1 MVRQRRA
8 DLCVIGA
15 GSGGLS
21 VAAGAAQLGADTV
34 LIEANRMGGDCLNV
48 GCVPS
53 KSLLAA
59 GHAAHAAADGRPFG
73 VRPAGWPAID
83 AAAVRRHVREVIDG
97 IAPHDSQ
104 ERFEGLGVGV
114 KRTTARF
121 VDPETVEADGE
132 RIRARRFVVATG
144 SRPAVPPIPGIG
156 DVAYLT
162 NETIWDLV
170 DVPEHLVIVGGGP
183 IGTELAQAHR
193 RLGARVTVLEAA
205 RLLPRDDAELAGIVR
220 DTLAGEG
227 VAIHEGVRITAVAPA
242 DGGVHVSYD
251 DAAGRHEIEGS
262 HLLVAAG
269 RAPNVET
276 LELDKAGVAT
286 TTAGVTVDR
295 RLRTTNRRVFAIGD
309 VTGGPQFT
317 HVAGHH
323 ASVVV
328 QNALFRLPAKVS
340 RVLPAVT
347 YTDPELASVGPPV
360 EEAATG
366 AGTEVVRVPY
376 TESDRARAERRTEG
390 LLKLAADKR
399 GRVKAVAIAGAR
411 AGELLQP
418 WLLAMSTG
426 TRLRAMASLV
436 APYPT
441 LGELNK
447 KAASAFY
454 APRLFSPTTRRLVR
468 WLGRLG

>member
-1 MVRQRRA
+1 MVQERRA

-34 LIEANRMGGDCLNV
+34 LIEAGRMGGDCLNV

-59 GHAAHAAADGRPFG
+59 GHAAHAAADGEAFG
-73 VRPAGWPAID
+73 VRPAGWPGID
-83 AAAVRRHVREVIDG
+83 AAAVRRHVQGVIDA

-104 ERFEGLGVGV
+104 ERFEGLGVTV
-114 KRTTARF
+114 RRTTARF
-121 VDPETVEADGE
+121 VDPDTVEADGE

-144 SRPAVPPIPGIG
+144 SRPAVPPIPGIETVG
-156 DVAYLT
+156 YLT
-162 NETIWDLV
+162 NETVWDLA
-170 DVPEHLVIVGGGP
+170 DLPEHLIVIGGGP

-193 RLGARVTVLEAA
+193 RLGARVTVLEAK
-205 RLLPRDDAELAGIVR
+205 RLLPRDDAELVAVVR
-220 DTLAGEG
+220 DALAAEG
-227 VAIHEGVRITAVAPA
+227 VAIHEGVRLTEVAPA
-242 DGGVHVSYD
+242 GNGVRVSVED
-251 DAAGRHEIEGS
+251 EAGTRTIDGS

-269 RAPNVET
+269 RVPNVEA
-276 LELDKAGVAT
+276 LELDKAGIAAT
-286 TTAGVTVDR
+286 KAGITVDR
-295 RLRTTNRRVFAIGD
+295 RLRTTNRRVFAVGD

-340 RVLPAVT
+340 GVIPAVT

-360 EEAATG
+360 EEAAADG
-366 AGTEVVRVPY
+366 GELVRVPY
-376 TESDRARAERRTEG
+376 AESDRARAERRTEG

-399 GRVKAVAIAGAR
+399 GRVKAVAIAGAQ

-418 WLLAMSTG
+418 WLLAMATG
-426 TRLRAMASLV
+426 TKLRAMASLV

>member
-1 MVRQRRA
+1 MVQERRV

-21 VAAGAAQLGADTV
+21 VAAGAAQLGVDTV
-34 LIEANRMGGDCLNV
+34 LIEAGRMGGDCLNV

-59 GHAAHAAADGRPFG
+59 GHAAHAAADGQAFG
-73 VRPAGWPAID
+73 VRPQGWPAID
-83 AAAVRRHVREVIDG
+83 AAAVRRHVQGVIDA

-104 ERFEGLGVGV
+104 ERFEGLGVTV
-114 KRTTARF
+114 RRTTARF
-121 VDPETVEADGE
+121 VDPDTVEADGE

-144 SRPAVPPIPGIG
+144 SRPAVPPIPGIERVG
-156 DVAYLT
+156 YLT
-162 NETIWDLV
+162 NETIWNLADL
-170 DVPEHLVIVGGGP
+170 PEHLVIIGGGP

-193 RLGARVTVLEAA
+193 RLGARVTVLEAQ
-205 RLLPRDDAELAGIVR
+205 RLLPRDDAELVAIVR
-220 DTLAGEG
+220 AALAAED
-227 VAIHEGVRITAVAPA
+227 VAIHEGVRVAEVAPA
-242 DGGVHVSYD
+242 GNGVRVTYEDAGGAQTVD
-251 DAAGRHEIEGS
+251 GS

-269 RAPNVET
+269 RAPNVEA
-276 LELDKAGVAT
+276 LELDKAGIEAT
-286 TTAGVTVDR
+286 RTGITVDR
-295 RLRTTNRRVFAIGD
+295 RLRTTNRRVFAVGD

-340 RVLPAVT
+340 AVIPAVT

-360 EEAATG
+360 EEAAAADG
-366 AGTEVVRVPY
+366 CELVRVPY

-390 LLKLAADKR
+390 LLKLAADRR
-399 GRVKAVAIAGAR
+399 GRVKAVAIAGAQ

-418 WLLAMSTG
+418 WLLAMATG

-454 APRLFSPTTRRLVR
+454 APRLFSPGTRRLVR
-468 WLGRLG
+468 WLRRLG

>member
-1 MVRQRRA
+1 MVQERRA

-34 LIEANRMGGDCLNV
+34 LIEAGRMGGDCLNV

-59 GHAAHAAADGRPFG
+59 GHAAHAAADGEAFG
-73 VRPAGWPAID
+73 VRPQGWPAID
-83 AAAVRRHVREVIDG
+83 AGAVRRHVQGVIDA

-104 ERFEGLGVGV
+104 ERFEGLGVTV
-114 KRTTARF
+114 RRTTARF

-144 SRPAVPPIPGIG
+144 SRPAVPPIPGIERVG
-156 DVAYLT
+156 YLT
-162 NETIWDLV
+162 NETIWDLA
-170 DVPEHLVIVGGGP
+170 DIPAHLIIVGGGP

-193 RLGARVTVLEAA
+193 RLGARVTLLEAK
-205 RLLPRDDAELAGIVR
+205 RLLPRDDAELVAVVR
-220 DTLAGEG
+220 DALTAEG
-227 VAIHEGVRITAVAPA
+227 VAVREGVRITEVAPA
-242 DGGVHVSYD
+242 GNGVRVTVED
-251 DAAGRHEIEGS
+251 DAGAHAVDGS

-269 RAPNVET
+269 RAPNVEA
-276 LELDKAGVAT
+276 LELDKAGIAAT
-286 TTAGVTVDR
+286 KAGITVDR
-295 RLRTTNRRVFAIGD
+295 RLRTSNRRVFAIGD
-309 VTGGPQFT
+309 VAGGPQFT

-323 ASVVV
+323 AGVVV

-340 RVLPAVT
+340 AVIPAVT

-360 EEAATG
+360 EDAAAEAG
-366 AGTEVVRVPY
+366 VELVRVPY
-376 TESDRARAERRTEG
+376 AESDRARAERRTEG

-399 GRVKAVAIAGAR
+399 GRVKAVAIAGAQ

-454 APRLFSPTTRRLVR
+454 APRLFSPATRRLVR

>member
-1 MVRQRRA
+1 MVRERRA

-34 LIEANRMGGDCLNV
+34 LIEAGRMGGDCLNV

-59 GHAAHAAADGRPFG
+59 GHAAHAAADGEAFG
-73 VRPAGWPAID
+73 VRPRGWPGID
-83 AAAVRRHVREVIDG
+83 APSVRRHVRDVVEG

-104 ERFEGLGVGV
+104 ERFEGLGVTV
-114 KRTTARF
+114 LRATARF
-121 VDPETVEADGE
+121 VDAETVEVDGT
-132 RIRARRFVVATG
+132 RVRARRFVVATG
-144 SRPAVPPIPGIG
+144 SRPAVPPIPGIA
-156 DVAYLT
+156 DVGYLT
-162 NETIWDLV
+162 NETIWDLA
-170 DVPEHLVIVGGGP
+170 DIPEHLIVIGGGP

-205 RLLPRDDAELAGIVR
+205 RLLPRDDAELVDIVR
-220 DTLAGEG
+220 GTLTGEG
-227 VAIHEGVRITAVAPA
+227 VAIREAVRITRVAPQ
-242 DGGVHVSYD
+242 GNGVRVAYED
-251 DAAGRHEIEGS
+251 EAGAHAVDGS

-269 RAPNVET
+269 RAPNVEA
-276 LELDKAGVAT
+276 LELDRAGVEAT
-286 TTAGVTVDR
+286 KTGITVDR
-295 RLRTTNRRVFAIGD
+295 RLRTTNRRVFAVGD

-340 RVLPAVT
+340 PVLPAVT
-347 YTDPELASVGPPV
+347 YTDPELASVGPAV
-360 EEAATG
+360 EEAAADG
-366 AGTEVVRVPY
+366 ELVRVPY

-399 GRVKAVAIAGAR
+399 GRVKAVAIAGAQ

-418 WLLAMSTG
+418 WLLAMT
-426 TRLRAMASLV
+426 TKTKLKAMASLV

-454 APRLFSPTTRRLVR
+454 APRLFSPATRRLVR
-468 WLGRLG
+468 WLGKLG

>member
-1 MVRQRRA
+1 MGKERRA

-34 LIEANRMGGDCLNV
+34 LIEAGRMGGDCLNV

-59 GHAAHAAADGRPFG
+59 GHAAHAAADGEAFG
-73 VRPAGWPAID
+73 VRPAGWPGVD
-83 AAAVRRHVREVIDG
+83 AGAVRRHVQSVVDA

-104 ERFEGLGVGV
+104 ERFEGLGVTV
-114 KRTTARF
+114 RRTTARF
-121 VDPETVEADGE
+121 VDPATVEADGE

-144 SRPAVPPIPGIG
+144 SRPTVPPIPGIA
-156 DVAYLT
+156 DVGYLT
-162 NETIWDLV
+162 NETIWDLA
-170 DVPEHLVIVGGGP
+170 DIPEHLVVVGAGP

-193 RLGARVTVLEAA
+193 RLGSRVTVLEAE
-205 RLLPRDDAELAGIVR
+205 RMLPRDDAELVAVVR
-220 DTLAGEG
+220 SALVDEG
-227 VAIHEGVRITAVAPA
+227 VAIREGVRITEVAPA
-242 DGGVHVSYD
+242 GNGVRVRFEDGDGPATVD
-251 DAAGRHEIEGS
+251 GS

-269 RAPNVET
+269 RAPNVEA
-276 LELDKAGVAT
+276 LELDKAGIAAT
-286 TTAGVTVDR
+286 RAGITVDR
-295 RLRTTNRRVFAIGD
+295 RLRTTNRRVFAVGD
-309 VTGGPQFT
+309 VTGGPLFT

-340 RVLPAVT
+340 AVIPGVT

-360 EEAATG
+360 EDAAAEAG
-366 AGTEVVRVPY
+366 CELVRVPY
-376 TESDRARAERRTEG
+376 AESDRARAERRTEG

-399 GRVKAVAIAGAR
+399 GRVKAVAIAGAQ

-418 WLLAMSTG
+418 WLLAMTTG

-447 KAASAFY
+447 KAAAAFY

>member
-1 MVRQRRA
+1 MVQERRA

-34 LIEANRMGGDCLNV
+34 LIEAGRMGGDCLNV

-59 GHAAHAAADGRPFG
+59 GHAAHAAANGMAFG
-73 VRPAGWPAID
+73 VRPQAWPAID
-83 AAAVRRHVREVIDG
+83 AAAVRRHVQDVIDA

-104 ERFEGLGVGV
+104 ERFEGLGVTV
-114 KRTTARF
+114 RRTTARF

-132 RIRARRFVVATG
+132 RIRARRFVIATG
-144 SRPAVPPIPGIG
+144 SRPAVPPIPGIESVG
-156 DVAYLT
+156 HLT
-162 NETIWDLV
+162 NETIWDLA
-170 DVPEHLVIVGGGP
+170 DIPEHLVVIGGGP
-183 IGTELAQAHR
+183 IGIELAQAHR
-193 RLGARVTVLEAA
+193 RLGARVTVLEAE
-205 RLLPRDDAELAGIVR
+205 RMLSRDDAELVGFVR
-220 DTLAGEG
+220 DALTAEG
-227 VAIHEGVRITAVAPA
+227 VAIREGVRVIEVAPA
-242 DGGVHVSYD
+242 GNGMRVTFEDVDGAHDV
-251 DAAGRHEIEGS
+251 EGS
-262 HLLVAAG
+262 HLLVATG
-269 RAPNVET
+269 RAPNVEA
-276 LELDKAGVAT
+276 LELDKAGIAAT
-286 TTAGVTVDR
+286 RVGVTVDR
-295 RLRTTNRRVFAIGD
+295 RLRTTNRRVFAVGD

-340 RVLPAVT
+340 DVIPAVT

-360 EEAATG
+360 AEAAAG
-366 AGTEVVRVPY
+366 AGCELVRVPY
-376 TESDRARAERRTEG
+376 ADSDRARAERRTEG
-390 LLKLAADKR
+390 LLKLAADRR
-399 GRVKAVAIAGAR
+399 GRVKAVAIAGAQ

-418 WLLAMSTG
+418 WLLAMTTG
-426 TRLRAMASLV
+426 IKLRAMASLV

-454 APRLFSPTTRRLVR
+454 APRLFSPGARRLVR